1 MTPAAR
7 HVVVTGAGGFVG
19 GFVARALAAQGY
31 PVTAISRQPAPAG
44 APPAPGLTW
53 RQADLL
59 EAEALPKRFDAL
71 VHCAAMIPERSP
83 DPQSLY
89 RVNLEMARKAF
100 AAASDASAR
109 TVVFLSSMSAYG
121 AITVPVVTEATP
133 TGDLDPYGRAKR
145 DSEGLLEAM
154 VGEGLPCGLSIRLPG
169 TVGKG
174 SHHNFL
180 SVALA
185 RVKSGEVLKARN
197 PDSPFNNIVYI
208 GDLAAFLAGWIAGSR
223 AGYAVTNLAASD
235 PLRFREVL
243 GLLFSLSGREERL
256 VFEAG
261 GKAPFLI
268 DLERALS
275 LGYRP
280 STVRASVESF
290 VRDAG

>member
-1 MTPAAR
+1 MAAR

-19 GFVARALAAQGY
+19 AFVARALAGHGCE
-31 PVTAISRQPAPAG
+31 VTAIARQPASAG
-44 APPAPGLTW
+44 APSVPRLTW

-59 EAEALPKRFDAL
+59 EADALPKRFDAL
-71 VHCAAMIPERSP
+71 VHCAAMIPERAP

-89 RVNLEMARKAF
+89 RVNLELGRKAF
-100 AAASDASAR
+100 DAAPDAGAR

-133 TGDLDPYGRAKR
+133 PGELDPYGRAKR
-145 DSEGLLEAM
+145 DTEGALEAM
-154 VGEGLPCGLSIRLPG
+154 VGQGLPCGLSIRLPG

-185 RVKSGEVLKARN
+185 RVKSGEALKARN
-197 PDSPFNNIVYI
+197 PDSLFNNIVYV
-208 GDLAAFLAGWIAGSR
+208 GDLADFLAAWIAEPR
-223 AGYAVTNLAASD
+223 VGYTLTNLAASD

-243 GLLFSLSGREERL
+243 ALLFSLSGREERL

-268 DLERALS
+268 DLDRALS

-280 STVRASVESF
+280 ATVRASLESF
-290 VRDAG
+290 VRDSV

>member
-1 MTPAAR
+1 MAAR

-19 GFVARALAAQGY
+19 AFLARALAAQGY
-31 PVTAISRQPAPAG
+31 AVTAISRQPAPAG
-44 APPAPGLTW
+44 ALPSPGVTW
-53 RQADLL
+53 RQTDLL
-59 EAEALPKRFDAL
+59 EAEALPKRFDAM
-71 VHCAAMIPERSP
+71 VHCAAMIPERAP

-89 RVNLEMARKAF
+89 RVNLEMGRKAF
-100 AAASDASAR
+100 AAAPDAGAR

-121 AITVPVVTEATP
+121 AITMPVVTEATP
-133 TGDLDPYGRAKR
+133 PGELDPYGRAKR
-145 DSEGLLEAM
+145 DAEGLLEAV
-154 VGEGLPCGLSIRLPG
+154 VGQGLPSGLSIRLPG

-185 RVKSGEVLKARN
+185 RVKSGEALKARN
-197 PDSPFNNIVYI
+197 PDSAFNNIVYV
-208 GDLAAFLAGWIAGSR
+208 GDLAAFLAAWIAGPR
-223 AGYAVTNLAASD
+223 PGYALTNLAASD

-261 GKAPFLI
+261 GKPPFLI
-268 DLERALS
+268 DIERARS

-280 STVRASVESF
+280 STVRASLESF